1 LSLVSNA
8 VEQGIFITIF
18 VIWLATI
25 FVVEPIITR
34 NSTRSK
40 ARTREDRGSAAL
52 IFVSTFVAIVVA
64 LQFAGANIFP
74 LPSWLF
80 FVGIGLMTIGI
91 GIREW
96 AVTTLRGF
104 FLFTVGVRE
113 GHRIVETGPYK
124 LVRHTSYTG
133 AIFTF
138 LGIGF
143 ATQSAVAVLILAV
156 ICGLAYGYR
165 IHIEERALVKGL
177 GEEYSRYM
185 DKTRRLIPFVF

>member
-124 LVRHTSYTG
+124 LVRHPSYTG

-177 GEEYSRYM
+177 GEEYSRIM
-185 DKTRRLIPFVF
+185 GKTKRLIPFVF